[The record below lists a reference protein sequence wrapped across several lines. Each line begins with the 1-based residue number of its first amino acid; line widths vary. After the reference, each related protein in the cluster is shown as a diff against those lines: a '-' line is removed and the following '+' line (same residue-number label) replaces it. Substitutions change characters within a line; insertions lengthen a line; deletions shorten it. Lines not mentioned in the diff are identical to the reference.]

1 MKDPSG
7 DRPSVCFPIEHLT
20 LGMMVDDDD
29 LPEAIASIGLGE
41 VMMEPRNGKLL
52 WS

>member
-1 MKDPSG
+1 MPNNFG
-7 DRPSVCFPIEHLT
+7 YWQDRITIEHLT